1 MGSTRGIGLQT
12 TPPASD
18 NVTDYDL
25 AFANHYLRLLAAEE
39 DGADWSEAV
48 CHIFGLDC
56 DVDREGARATHAA
69 HLARAKWMAEVGFL
83 ELLQRDRCDEQRKLP
98 PESDS

>member
-48 CHIFGLDC
+48 CHILGLDC
-56 DVDREGARATHAA
+56 EADREGARATHAA
-69 HLARAKWMAEVGFL
+69 HLARAKWMAEIGFL
-83 ELLQRDRCDEQRKLP
+83 ELLQRDQCDEQPKPP